1 MKGLYVGID
10 NGISGAVTV
19 LNQEGAITSSFTLP
33 STRGRAYNELDVR
46 TFHKL
51 MYDGGLC
58 RDTVKAVVVEAPGGS
73 QSAAAAVVMSGV
85 FHALRAYLDL
95 FQFRWER
102 VTPQA
107 WQKVLL
113 GANIP
118 KGTTKALALDAA
130 RRLWPVEKFLAT
142 DRSKVPHEGIVDA
155 ALIAEYGRR
164 FLRL

>member
-1 MKGLYVGID
+1 MRDFYVGID

-19 LNQEGAITSSFTLP
+19 LNQEGSVVTSFTLP
-33 STRGRAYNELDVR
+33 STRVRSHNELDVR
-46 TFHKL
+46 GFHKMMHERKL
-51 MYDGGLC
+51 AP
-58 RDTVKAVVVEAPGGS
+58 DTVQCVVIEAPGGS
-73 QSAAAAVVMSGV
+73 QSAAAAAVMSGV

-113 GANIP
+113 GSNIP
-118 KGTTKALALDAA
+118 AGTTKELALDTA
-130 RRLWPVEKFLAT
+130 RRLWPAESFLAT
-142 DRSKVPHEGIVDA
+142 DRSKVPHSGIVDA

-164 FLRL
+164 IRL